1 MHLNIFLGDGI
12 LQLKNH
18 RLIRFLKTTI
28 CSARLTQYSVLG
40 SAAQKDN

>member
-12 LQLKNH
+12 LHLENH
-18 RLIRFLKTTI
+18 RLIIFLKTTI
-28 CSARLTQYSVLG
+28 CSPRLTQYSVLG